1 MLMKVYRREH
11 HPCLFPDYRE
21 RAEYFTI
28 IYNIGRASQVAL
40 VVKNLPANAGDLR
53 DAVSIPG
60 LGRCPGGGHSNPL
73 QYFCLE
79 NSMDRGVWR
88 AAAQWMA
95 KNWTWLRGLKSTH
108 ITLVTDFFISSV
120 LSLSRVWL
128 FATPWIATH
137 QASLSITNSRSLLK
151 LMSIESVMP
160 SNGLILCYPLLLQP
174 SIFPSIRV
182 FSNGSAIRI
191 RWSKYWNFS
200 LNIGPSSTYSGLIS
214 FLMDWL
220 DLHAV
225 QGTLKSLLQ
234 HCSSKASNHR
244 HSAVFL
250 VPTLASI
257 HDYWKNHTF
266 N

>member
-88 AAAQWMA
+88 ANSPWCY
-95 KNWTWLRGLKSTH
+95 KESDTTEWLT
-108 ITLVTDFFISSV
+108 
-120 LSLSRVWL
+120 LSL
-128 FATPWIATH
+128 PWKHSQSVYST
-137 QASLSITNSRSLLK
+137 RSFTFYQQDTL
-151 LMSIESVMP
+151 
-160 SNGLILCYPLLLQP
+160 
-174 SIFPSIRV
+174 
-182 FSNGSAIRI
+182 
-191 RWSKYWNFS
+191 
-200 LNIGPSSTYSGLIS
+200 IGP
-214 FLMDWL
+214 LMNL
-220 DLHAV
+220 CLFP
-225 QGTLKSLLQ
+225 
-234 HCSSKASNHR
+234 KAPGK
-244 HSAVFL
+244 L
-250 VPTLASI
+250 
-257 HDYWKNHTF
+257 W
-266 N
+266 